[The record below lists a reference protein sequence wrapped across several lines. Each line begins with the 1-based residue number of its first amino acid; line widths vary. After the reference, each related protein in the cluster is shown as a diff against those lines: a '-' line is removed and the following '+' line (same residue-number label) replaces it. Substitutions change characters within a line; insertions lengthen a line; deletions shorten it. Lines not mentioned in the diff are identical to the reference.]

1 MNVLSTPTTI
11 VTPHNSPVPNAARKP
26 LMRGWSHALAALVAV
41 GVTAVYCWL
50 SRHDTPRLLS
60 LLVYG
65 LTMVEL
71 YAVSAIYHIG
81 TWRPKTRRVLRAL
94 DHANIFV
101 LIAGTYT
108 PLCVNLLSGGLRVGM
123 LAVIW
128 ALAFTGIGLATVNE
142 RIPRWVNASL
152 YVGMGWA
159 AILVTPAL
167 IGAMHWGLA
176 LVLLGGVLYSIGAVI
191 YARMRPDPFP
201 RVFGFHEVFHL
212 FVIAGSAAFAV
223 AIGLYTLPHA

>member
-1 MNVLSTPTTI
+1 VNVLSTPTLTA
-11 VTPHNSPVPNAARKP
+11 PHKPPASNAARKP
-26 LMRGWSHALAALVAV
+26 LMRGWSHAVASLAAVALTV
-41 GVTAVYCWL
+41 VYCWL

-65 LTMVEL
+65 MSMVEL
-71 YAVSAIYHIG
+71 YTVSAIYHVG
-81 TWRPKTRRVLRAL
+81 TWRPTTRRVLRAL

-123 LAVIW
+123 LVAIW
-128 ALAFTGIGLATVNE
+128 ALALTGIGLAAINE

-152 YVGMGWA
+152 YAGMGWA

-167 IGAMHWGLA
+167 IAAMHWGVA
-176 LVLLGGVLYSIGAVI
+176 LMLLGGVLYSIGAVI
-191 YARMRPDPFP
+191 YARMRPNPFP
-201 RVFGFHEVFHL
+201 HVFGFHEVFHL

-223 AIGLYTLPHA
+223 AIAVYTLPLAS